1 MPNRNSALDILRELL
16 ELESEIIIITRKNE
30 PVLLDSIHSS
40 FSVSLTERH
49 FHTHFILVQR
59 IAKST
64 KQRHFICQTIA
75 FVIFIQMM
83 ESNAWH

>member
-40 FSVSLTERH
+40 FSVSFCH

-59 IAKST
+59 IANST